1 MSAIFEA
8 SLALLDRLESMEHKG
23 DDAEWSCPL
32 CTLSNPSQASTC
44 EICSADRYGAMSSQP
59 TTMSRT
65 SGVVGAVEQL
75 PVATAATVG
84 KCPRCETAIEK
95 PPTAKM
101 WQCQACGAHMVA
113 NVKTG
118 KFVLYASQSE
128 RMRREGSFTSKK
140 DRAYNV
146 RQETTQQFG
155 LYTSSILQDP
165 LPCVP
170 EAAGAAGAT
179 GETAGENATTTILS
193 LESRPS
199 ATQHRF
205 GEVDPMG
212 WRGRGHMHGRVQCSE
227 NRNQVLP
234 VTHYA
239 HTVDASALRDGLHGA
254 DGFDGKGGSCG
265 ASGSSGGTG
274 GRGGRGGD
282 GQRGHDGKLTKRP
295 SDRRGGDC
303 WGRSHTFPEAEEP

>member
-1 MSAIFEA
+1 MHHHNPPHSSAHIH
-8 SLALLDRLESMEHKG
+8 S
-23 DDAEWSCPL
+23 
-32 CTLSNPSQASTC
+32 PSTAST
-44 EICSADRYGAMSSQP
+44 P
-59 TTMSRT
+59 
-65 SGVVGAVEQL
+65 L
-75 PVATAATVG
+75 P
-84 KCPRCETAIEK
+84 KEK

-113 NVKTG
+113 NVKTR

-128 RMRREGSFTSKK
+128 RKRRGGSFTSKK

-170 EAAGAAGAT
+170 EAAGAAGA
-179 GETAGENATTTILS
+179 AGAARENARENATTTILS
-193 LESRPS
+193 LESRSS

-205 GEVDPMG
+205 DEVDSMG
-212 WRGRGHMHGRVQCSE
+212 WRGRGAHARRVQCSE
-227 NRNQVLP
+227 DRNQVLP

-274 GRGGRGGD
+274 GSGGRGGN
-282 GQRGHDGKLTKRP
+282 GQRGQDGKLIKRP
-295 SDRRGGDC
+295 TRGVTAEDVPTRSQKRRGHRSEGSHRNEGSHSSD
-303 WGRSHTFPEAEEP
+303 GRRSRLCVAMVDVVVEEP